1 MIREVRFSV
10 AARKDIDEYADYIGV
25 DSPEAARR
33 FLDAAETTQE
43 KLRRFPF
50 FGAELKLKRPG
61 LPGLRRWRI
70 SGFPRHLFVYVV
82 RNGRVDVLCVTHA
95 ARDLPRALRIML
107 RDPEA
112 HEF

>member
-10 AARKDIDEYADYIGV
+10 AARKDIDEYADYIGA
-25 DSPEAARR
+25 DSPDAARR
-33 FLDAAETTQE
+33 FLDAAEATQE
-43 KLRRFPF
+43 ELLRFPF
-50 FGAELKLKRPG
+50 FGAELSMRRLG
-61 LPGLRRWRI
+61 LPGVRRWRI
-70 SGFPRHLFVYVV
+70 SGFSRYFFVYVV
-82 RNGRVDVLCVTHA
+82 RDDRVDVLCATHG